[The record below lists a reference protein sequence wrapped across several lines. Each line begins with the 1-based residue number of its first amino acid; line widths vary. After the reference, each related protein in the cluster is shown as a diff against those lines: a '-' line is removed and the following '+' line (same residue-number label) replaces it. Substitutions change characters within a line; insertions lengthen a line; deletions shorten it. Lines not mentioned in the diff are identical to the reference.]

1 MRKSKPLNKLRNV
14 KPILNR
20 QGIAIVFSREMKQ
33 AFVVTKKRIRKM
45 NPAIHTTNEFEYF
58 EDVIPH
64 SKDGIDVV
72 EVYGISFT
80 FIDGKFWDVNATVIK
95 TR

>member
-1 MRKSKPLNKLRNV
+1 
-14 KPILNR
+14 
-20 QGIAIVFSREMKQ
+20 
-33 AFVVTKKRIRKM
+33 M